1 MSGEAKSAVIKSADG
16 TPLPVKM
23 RRARRNKEL
32 EAFGLMLPLLAF
44 MAAFFVFPICM
55 MLVRSVENKEVVT
68 LLPQTMAAM
77 SDWNGSGVP
86 DEPVFAAL
94 AVDLRN
100 DYRNK
105 TAQHL
110 AVRLNFE
117 IADFRTLI
125 LKTSRAVDRMI
136 SGPYREQFEQLDNR
150 WNDPRYWAVLWQNR
164 SQFTDYYYM
173 TALDL
178 ERNSKHQ
185 LQQKPMDQQIYIP
198 IFMRTIWISLL
209 VTFLCFVLGYP
220 VAYFL
225 AGQPVGRASILMFFV
240 LVPFWTSLLVRTI
253 GWVVLLQERGVL
265 NDFLLWLGLTS
276 HRYQL
281 IYNRTGLLI
290 AMVHVLLPFMILPL
304 FSVMRGIDPNYVRAA
319 RSLGANPL
327 IAFLTVYFPQS
338 IPGVSA
344 GCFLTFILAVGYY
357 ITPELVGGP
366 GDQMIS
372 HFIAYYIDFLINWGQ
387 ATALATILLIV
398 VISLCAL
405 SSRFL
410 RLKEL

>member
-1 MSGEAKSAVIKSADG
+1 MSGEAGSAFVSSADDI
-16 TPLPVKM
+16 PLAVKM
-23 RRARRNKEL
+23 RRARRKKEL

-44 MAAFFVFPICM
+44 MLVFFIFPILT
-55 MLVRSVENKEVVT
+55 MLVRSVENKEVVS

-77 SDWNGSGVP
+77 SDWNGTGVP

-94 AVDLRN
+94 AADLRN

-105 TAQHL
+105 TAQRL

-125 LKTSRAVDRMI
+125 LKTSRAVGKMI
-136 SGPYREQFEQLDNR
+136 SGPYRDQFAQLDER
-150 WNDPRYWAVLWQNR
+150 WNEPRYWAVLWQNR
-164 SQFTDYYYM
+164 SQFTDYYYL

-178 ERNSKHQ
+178 ERNTEHK
-185 LQQKPMDQQIYIP
+185 LQRIAPDQRIYIP
-198 IFMRTIWISLL
+198 IFIRTVWISLL
-209 VTFLCFVLGYP
+209 VTLLCFLLGYP
-220 VAYFL
+220 VAFFL
-225 AGQPVGRASILMFFV
+225 ARQPVGRANILMFFV

-265 NDFLLWLGLTS
+265 NDFLLWLGLTT

-304 FSVMRGIDPNYVRAA
+304 FSVMRTIDTNYVRAA

-338 IPGVSA
+338 MPGVSA
-344 GCFLTFILAVGYY
+344 GCFLVFILAIGYY

-387 ATALATILLIV
+387 ATALATILLV
-398 VISLCAL
+398 VVVTLCAF
-405 SSRFL
+405 SFRFL
-410 RLKEL
+410 RLTEL